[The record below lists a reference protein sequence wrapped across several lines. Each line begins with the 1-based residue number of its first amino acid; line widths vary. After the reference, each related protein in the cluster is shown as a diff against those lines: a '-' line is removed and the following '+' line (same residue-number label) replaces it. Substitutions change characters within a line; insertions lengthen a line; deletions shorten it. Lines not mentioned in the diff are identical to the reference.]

1 MFKLILAEL
10 SYSKYQIHN
19 AILLLAVLS
28 LFAIIRD
35 FNPTNL
41 ICFILFMQ
49 FISYTYLSEQKESRS
64 FKYMQLNLSIRKTAQ
79 FRIVLSLIGFVI
91 IYTLGTVSYLVFD
104 FLPDGFH
111 DTIFELFLFGGLGLM
126 AFYAYLFFSD
136 LFSLIQSKSNFI
148 IFNIVVGS
156 ILFAILVIFMVFVRN
171 VYNNSVSSGI
181 TLILFTYIG
190 AIILAVISCISFQHR
205 ESHLGIK

>member
-19 AILLLAVLS
+19 AIFLLAVLS
-28 LFAIIRD
+28 VFAMIRD

-49 FISYTYLSEQKESRS
+49 FISYTYISEQKESRN
-64 FKYMQLNLSIRKTAQ
+64 FKYLQLNLSIREISH

-91 IYTLGTVSYLVFD
+91 IYTLGSLSYLVFD
-104 FLPDGFH
+104 LPPDGFH
-111 DTIFELFLFGGLGLM
+111 DTFLELILFGGLGLM

-136 LFSLIQSKSNFI
+136 LFSLFQNKSSFVIFNFTAGTI
-148 IFNIVVGS
+148 IFTLLIIIMVS
-156 ILFAILVIFMVFVRN
+156 IRN
-171 VYNNSVSSGI
+171 VYYSSTSNGI
-181 TLILFTYIG
+181 ILILFTYVG
-190 AIILAVISCISFQHR
+190 AIILAVISCMSFQHR